1 MIAVLNRAWRVVAT
15 AIAFSSF
22 GLGGLLLRLAYFPL
36 LKLLVHDPVQRREKA
51 RRAVQRS
58 FAAFIELMRVLGVLT
73 YEIHGLERLRREGL
87 LILANHPTLID
98 VVFLVSLVRNA
109 DCVVKAAL
117 GRNPFT
123 RGPIEAA
130 GYIQNHS
137 GGQLVD
143 DCIASLRAGG
153 NLIIFPEGTR
163 TRPGEP
169 LRLQRG
175 AAQIAARGVRNVTP
189 VDIRCEPLSL
199 TKGAPWW
206 QVPKR
211 PMHFVIK
218 IGADIVIEPFLTR
231 NQGETSLAAR
241 QLTDHL
247 HELFSARP
255 QADHA
260 GTRT

>member
-1 MIAVLNRAWRVVAT
+1 MHTLNRAWRVLAT
-15 AIAFSSF
+15 AIAFCGF
-22 GLGGLLLRLAYFPL
+22 GLGGLVLRLVYFPL
-36 LKLLVHDPVQRREKA
+36 LGLLVRDPVRRREKA

-58 FAAFIELMRVLGVLT
+58 FGVFIELMRVLGLLT
-73 YEIHGLERLRREGL
+73 YEVHGLERLRRAGL

-98 VVFLVSLVRNA
+98 VVFLVSLVDNA

-123 RGPIEAA
+123 RGPVEAT
-130 GYIQNHS
+130 GYIQNHA

-143 DCIASLRAGG
+143 DCIASLRAGS

-163 TRPGEP
+163 SRPGEP

-175 AAQIAARGVRNVTP
+175 AAQIAVRGVRDITP
-189 VDIRCEPLSL
+189 VHISCAPLSL
-199 TKGAPWW
+199 TKGMPWW

-211 PMHFVIK
+211 PMHFVVK
-218 IGADIVIEPFLTR
+218 IGADVAIQPFLART
-231 NQGETSLAAR
+231 QGESALAAR
-241 QLTDHL
+241 QVTEHL
-247 HELFSARP
+247 HDLFSATP
-255 QADHA
+255 QGDHA

>member
-1 MIAVLNRAWRVVAT
+1 MIQALNRAWRVVAT
-15 AIAFSSF
+15 AISFTSF
-22 GLGGLLLRLAYFPL
+22 GIGGLLLRLVYFPL
-36 LKLLVHDPVQRREKA
+36 LGLFVRDPDRRREKA
-51 RRAVQRS
+51 RAAVQRS
-58 FAAFIELMRVLGVLT
+58 FAVFIELMRTLGILT
-73 YEIHGLERLRREGL
+73 YETHGLERLNRGGL

-98 VVFLVSLVRNA
+98 VVFLVSLVKNA
-109 DCVVKAAL
+109 DCVVKASL

-123 RGPIEAA
+123 RGPVLAC
-130 GYIQNHS
+130 GYIQNHT

-175 AAQIAARGVRNVTP
+175 AAQIAARGARDITP
-189 VDIRCEPLSL
+189 VHIRCNPLSL
-199 TKGAPWW
+199 TKGLPWW

-211 PMHFVIK
+211 PMHFDIK
-218 IGADIVIEPFLTR
+218 IDPDVAIEPFLTR
-231 NQGETSLAAR
+231 TQGETALAAR

-247 HELFSARP
+247 HDLFSANT
-255 QADHA
+255 QGDHA